1 MKFTATRCC
10 AQSKEQAE
18 FTLNTLLRDEK
29 EERAHGANPVQIQLM
44 WFFSDC
50 INMTPNLKNKN

>member
-18 FTLNTLLRDEK
+18 FALNTLLRDEI
-29 EERAHGANPVQIQLM
+29 EEQAHGSNPVQIQLM
-44 WFFSDC
+44 WC
-50 INMTPNLKNKN
+50 